1 MWLCDFF
8 GSRAQGG
15 ASAPSPITMLQ
26 HYISLLTGPSVE
38 TIATSGTFAAAAQG
52 FAFPHMNARRVFFQA
67 YGMGNEESIVQFEK
81 SLQSVISTGAG
92 KFSAVGTPSAADD
105 AIAFTGT
112 VEGGAQGIYT
122 ASLPPT
128 GGAPPATYE
137 AVAVVGQDAFQQVA
151 NPSIDGDRIAFGGAR
166 DGLAGIYAAVRS
178 GVWGPAHTLVNAST
192 PQPAL
197 PHLHP
202 PPRLRCVQDA
212 SVSRSG
218 FVAFF
223 GSSCTGGGTPR
234 GGVDA
239 RRMYRT
245 RRASEHA
252 VHIGDDASDVIAGST
267 SPPCPTVAAAAAAAA
282 SGVVATT
289 MIVAAAPPRCRG
301 RHRGGAVDGGRRLDH
316 QRAARARPRPPPPP
330 PPPPPPLPPS
340 PRSRRRWR
348 AGRRSPSWRA
358 RATAASASTFT
369 TPSGYHT

>member
-1 MWLCDFF
+1 MAR
-8 GSRAQGG
+8 GTRRASLSLRR
-15 ASAPSPITMLQ
+15 AS
-26 HYISLLTGPSVE
+26 
-38 TIATSGTFAAAAQG
+38 
-52 FAFPHMNARRVFFQA
+52 
-67 YGMGNEESIVQFEK
+67 
-81 SLQSVISTGAG
+81 QSVISTGAG

-223 GSSCTGGGTPR
+223 GSSCTDGGTPR

-252 VHIGDDASDVIAGST
+252 VHIGDDASDVIAGIYL
-267 SPPCPTVAAAAAAAA
+267 AALPA
-282 SGVVATT
+282 
-289 MIVAAAPPRCRG
+289 
-301 RHRGGAVDGGRRLDH
+301 GGGG
-316 QRAARARPRPPPPP
+316 
-330 PPPPPPLPPS
+330 
-340 PRSRRRWR
+340 
-348 AGRRSPSWRA
+348 G
-358 RATAASASTFT
+358 
-369 TPSGYHT
+369 GGGENG